1 VELAFASAAA
11 AVVVV
16 GLGVE
21 LRLLRR
27 APRRGEARPSVWS
40 IGRRLRAVAVA
51 TAIVLSGG
59 PAGEWFTDDF
69 RGRSDD
75 GR

>member
-21 LRLLRR
+21 LRLLRP
-27 APRRGEARPSVWS
+27 APRRGEAIVWS
-40 IGRRLRAVAVA
+40 IGWLLRAVAVA
-51 TAIVLSGG
+51 VAIALSGG
-59 PAGEWFTDDF
+59 PPGEWFTDDF